1 MIRLIFYWIAILFLQ
16 FVVFNHLGFTA
27 YLAPQVFIVLLIT
40 LPLHISKPYQV
51 LLGFTLGLIA
61 DLFVGTPG
69 IHASA
74 CMWLVIIRLLLL
86 GAQDLKEQIANH
98 LPYNVHSVGLSTFAA
113 TTASLVFF
121 YHFYVFWL
129 ESIGAINGYVILFT
143 TLVSAL
149 FTLTVIGVVQLLS
162 DKASGEF

>member
-1 MIRLIFYWIAILFLQ
+1 M
-16 FVVFNHLGFTA
+16 
-27 YLAPQVFIVLLIT
+27 
-40 LPLHISKPYQV
+40 
-51 LLGFTLGLIA
+51 
-61 DLFVGTPG
+61 
-69 IHASA
+69 
-74 CMWLVIIRLLLL
+74 L

-113 TTASLVFF
+113 TTAILVVF

-129 ESIGAINGYVILFT
+129 ESIGAINWFFILLT

-162 DKASGEF
+162 DKSSGEF